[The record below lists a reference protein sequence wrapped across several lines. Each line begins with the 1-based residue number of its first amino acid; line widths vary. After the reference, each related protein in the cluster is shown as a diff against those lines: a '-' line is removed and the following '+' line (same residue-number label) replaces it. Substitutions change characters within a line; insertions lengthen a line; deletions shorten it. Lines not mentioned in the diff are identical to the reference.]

1 MTTTPPPKRRS
12 RYVRLAEMLR
22 ANPGE
27 WHTIVVTP
35 ESAQRTQLSYA
46 AKILG
51 EDFEVRRC
59 GSDVEARFIGTP
71 ERLPASQVLSALAA
85 LAPEVEV
92 TLHHIAPMDAV
103 AAFPMVDWDI
113 SRTSASTWLT
123 GYYYEGDYSVTVTA
137 WPVDWTAGDT
147 NRAACLAAVEA
158 SRQMSGVAS

>member
-1 MTTTPPPKRRS
+1 
-12 RYVRLAEMLR
+12 MLR

-27 WHTIVVTP
+27 WHTVVVTP

-71 ERLPASQVLSALAA
+71 DRLPASQVLAALAT

-103 AAFPMVDWDI
+103 AAFPMVDWEV
-113 SRTSASTWLT
+113 SETSASTWLT
-123 GYYYEGDYSVTVTA
+123 GYYYEGDRSVTVNA